1 MPGDT
6 STPNRQNRTSSF
18 TEINPGPYM
27 AIVKDNKDPSRMGGL
42 RVLIPSLSGVNEG
55 YAGQLYDVGYL
66 MPFYGAKSTNALTG
80 SGKGDVS
87 DYADGAHSYG
97 MWMVPPDIDSRVL
110 VIFVEGK
117 VSQGFWFGCV
127 QDPLTNHMIPGIAAS
142 KDTVGLTSSE
152 DTTQDLKREIY
163 GTDIVPAGEVNRRL
177 YSYSRSEA
185 GTDRLLKPIHP
196 FANTLREQGLS
207 QDTVRGTT
215 SSSARRESPSAVFGI
230 STPGRTDPAGY
241 KAKLGPLDAQ
251 EDVPVVRSAG
261 HTFVMDDGD
270 AQGDN
275 QLIRLRTS
283 SGHQL
288 LMHDTAGVIYLAN
301 AKGTVWMEFSGDG
314 AVDIYAQKGYN
325 IRSGGDINF
334 HSEGDINMYANRNI
348 KIKANEHLGEDP
360 MDRTI
365 KGIVSIDGSI
375 INQIANRAM
384 NVSVDKGYY
393 SLRTGMSIYTQ
404 AAGGNQ
410 IHQAAGQVHL
420 VGSQVHFN
428 SMKVDP
434 NLLQPLQ
441 RTGFGQPNGTGTA
454 EVQVPDVTPILKGSV
469 GVLRQDRSIAGMSGM
484 RVPTHEPFLWH
495 YDNFKAFTCAGKR
508 EDANKPGTLGYQEQQ
523 NRLSTNLTIRLGQF
537 QADAECYIKDKPG
550 YSATNV
556 TFQQKAAAEIVQNY
570 STIFNLTDSGP
581 LAIRPLLPGI
591 SDVSNQIINRLTG
604 AAGGELGN
612 LFKDQVF
619 VGQAGVLYTLGD
631 MGKVITNLSQTN
643 PQGIVKQL
651 TATAAN
657 SLKTTVGDV
666 LNNAVKSQVKDV
678 ASSIFSDRNTS
689 AIKDFFRNDG
699 IDTYALANDFQVGNL
714 AGLASYT
721 DYGDALSS
729 TFAPGPG
736 SLDTVFG
743 GLPSFS
749 GFSGLTGNLS
759 ALGDR
764 ATSLFTGGRGLLA
777 GDRSFTDY
785 GDAALSSFV
794 DPQIFGG
801 GGLQDIFK
809 NADNIFGPALGAFGN
824 NVLSGINLANLSPQ
838 GILQGLG
845 NAAIQTGISIVTDQ
859 FRNIIAGEIT
869 SLTNITS
876 ILSGGIEGIVGGVGT
891 VLGEIGTSVAD
902 VLGGFN
908 NIASIANFDLSSL
921 VGDVGASVASFF
933 GF

>member
-1 MPGDT
+1 MSKYGDT
-6 STPNRQNRTSSF
+6 STPNRQNRSSTY
-18 TEINPGPYM
+18 TEVNPGPYIG
-27 AIVKDNKDPSRMGGL
+27 IVKDNVDPGKMGGL
-42 RVLIPSLSGVNEG
+42 RVLIPSLAGVNEG
-55 YAGQLYDVGYL
+55 YAGQLYDVQYL
-66 MPFYGAKSTNALTG
+66 MPFYGSKSVQALGG
-80 SGKGDVS
+80 SDETQDISK
-87 DYADGAHSYG
+87 YEDGGHSYG
-97 MWMVPPDIDSRVL
+97 MWMVPPDIDSRVM

-127 QDPLTNHMIPGIAAS
+127 QEPLTNHMIPGIAAS

-163 GTDIVPAGEVNRRL
+163 GTDIVPAAEVNRKMFKKANKDGNIDKLRK
-177 YSYSRSEA
+177 A
-185 GTDRLLKPIHP
+185 IHP

-288 LMHDTAGVIYLAN
+288 LMHDTSGVMYLAN

-428 SMKVDP
+428 SMPVDP

-469 GVLRQDRSIAGMSGM
+469 GVLRQDRSIPGMSGM

-495 YDNFKAFTCAGKR
+495 YDNFKAFTSSGKR
-508 EDANKPGTLGYQEQQ
+508 EDANKPGTLGYQENQM
-523 NRLSTNLTIRLGQF
+523 RKSLVDACRLGQY
-537 QADAECYIKDKPG
+537 QADLEKYVGEVCPSKTDVA
-550 YSATNV
+550 AL
-556 TFQQKAAAEIVQNY
+556 QKAAAEFTQNY

-591 SDVSNQIINRLTG
+591 SDVSNQIINRITG
-604 AAGGELGN
+604 APGGELGN

-657 SLKTTVGDV
+657 SLKTTVGDA

-699 IDTYALANDFQVGNL
+699 IDTYALANDMQQIFSSESFK
-714 AGLASYT
+714 GL
-721 DYGDALSS
+721 
-729 TFAPGPG
+729 
-736 SLDTVFG
+736 G
-743 GLPSFS
+743 GLGDLNIADAFK
-749 GFSGLTGNLS
+749 GLGGLGDLESNLS
-759 ALGDR
+759 ISSELNSLRQFEALGFDVDW
-764 ATSLFTGGRGLLA
+764 ASLPSA
-777 GDRSFTDY
+777 
-785 GDAALSSFV
+785 SSFV
-794 DPQIFGG
+794 DPQIFSG
-801 GGLQDIFK
+801 GGLQDLFK

-876 ILSGGIEGIVGGVGT
+876 VLSGGIEGIFGSAGT
-891 VLGEIGTSVAD
+891 ILGEIGTSVAD
-902 VLGGFN
+902 VLGGFD

-921 VGDVGASVASFF
+921 VGDVGASISSFF
-933 GF
+933 G